1 MRTAKTDQTGRMP
14 RLNRIC
20 AGRTTTLLVFSRR
33 GSFVSPNFL
42 IFFFLFFLMFYFYS
56 DKQTGSEKKLPFS
69 LKNMMDNH
77 GDLRLKLKV
86 YELSC

>member
-1 MRTAKTDQTGRMP
+1 
-14 RLNRIC
+14 
-20 AGRTTTLLVFSRR
+20 
-33 GSFVSPNFL
+33 
-42 IFFFLFFLMFYFYS
+42 MFYFYS